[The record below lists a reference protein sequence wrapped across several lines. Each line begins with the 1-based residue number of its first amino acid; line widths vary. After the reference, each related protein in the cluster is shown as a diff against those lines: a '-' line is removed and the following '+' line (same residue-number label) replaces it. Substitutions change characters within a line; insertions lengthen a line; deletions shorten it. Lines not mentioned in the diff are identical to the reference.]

1 MFQFL
6 FIILLNLLCTAPV
19 IWSLTA
25 LVGGAALHNSR
36 LQHSLQ
42 QLVSAVTLAS
52 VSSVTD
58 VPSLGAWPLSLR
70 QPEAQLT
77 GPGRWS
83 TSMWNSK
90 RFSLKHLN
98 FGQINHR
105 AISLRVCTL
114 YMKNPLHF
122 PMIERLIYWPLIE
135 IHHQG
140 IQKFLSPSAFSN
152 SFILWETYEEC
163 RQTVTNQTED
173 KQINVTL
180 ITRLV
185 SLFIWM
191 NLF

>member
-83 TSMWNSK
+83 TSMWNSE
-90 RFSLKHLN
+90 RFSFKHLN
-98 FGQINHR
+98 FGQIR
-105 AISLRVCTL
+105 AISLWVCTL
-114 YMKNPLHF
+114 HEKSLTFSYDKKAHLLTVNRDSSLRNSEVF
-122 PMIERLIYWPLIE
+122 ESL
-135 IHHQG
+135 
-140 IQKFLSPSAFSN
+140 SN
-152 SFILWETYEEC
+152 SFILWETYVD
-163 RQTVTNQTED
+163 RQWQI
-173 KQINVTL
+173 KQKI
-180 ITRLV
+180 IK
-185 SLFIWM
+185 
-191 NLF
+191 

>member
-83 TSMWNSK
+83 TSMWNSE

-98 FGQINHR
+98 FVQINLR
-105 AISLRVCTL
+105 AISLCVCTL
-114 YMKNPLHF
+114 HEKSLTFSSDQKAHLLTVNRDSSF
-122 PMIERLIYWPLIE
+122 RF
-135 IHHQG
+135 
-140 IQKFLSPSAFSN
+140 QKFLSPSVIH
-152 SFILWETYEEC
+152 SFCEKRTKNVD
-163 RQTVTNQTED
+163 RQWQI
-173 KQINVTL
+173 KQKI
-180 ITRLV
+180 
-185 SLFIWM
+185 SK
-191 NLF
+191 